1 MDKFEQ
7 MLGKVS
13 EDLKPKDEGQKAD
26 EPVKQEEDVK
36 AAPPVEEGKPAEAK
50 TDEPKKEDQSE
61 GLAPEKVFGFLDSNE
76 GAYFEYL
83 SKKTGRDI
91 KSLDDLTKVEKV
103 EVEKEPELPE
113 DVKKFWEYKKET
125 GRGLT
130 DFLKANKDW
139 SSESKESVVMEHI
152 RQTEGLDGELL
163 KDFYELNYLPDED
176 EVSDKERRMAKLRFE
191 QRYNNALGYFKD
203 QQKQF
208 TLPTDDTSGQRQA
221 VQQAEADA
229 KRFQEGMLGALR
241 EVQEINIGDFSYKI
255 GNDPVVSDKF
265 SSMEKILGAYKKGD
279 SFDYKALLQ
288 TLYAGENATKI
299 AQSYAEYYKNKSV
312 EDDLKKM
319 SNHKEPGAQAPTS
332 EGVDSKRVVSD
343 FRKYF

>member
-7 MLGKVS
+7 VLGQVS
-13 EDLKPKDEGQKAD
+13 QDLKPKGDDIKVQQGD
-26 EPVKQEEDVK
+26 DVK
-36 AAPPVEEGKPAEAK
+36 TDPPVASDDSINAGAG
-50 TDEPKKEDQSE
+50 EPKKDAQLE

-76 GAYFEYL
+76 DAYYEYL
-83 SKKTGRDI
+83 SKKIGREI
-91 KSLDDLTKVEKV
+91 KSLDDLTKVEQI
-103 EVEKEPELPE
+103 EVIKEPELPE

-125 GRGLT
+125 GRGLS

-139 SSESKESVVMEHI
+139 TSESKEAVVMEHI

-176 EVSDKERRMAKLRFE
+176 EVSDKERRMAKIRFE
-191 QRYNNALGYFKD
+191 QRYKNALEYFKA

-208 TLPTDDTSGQRQA
+208 TLPTDDTESQRQA
-221 VQQAEADA
+221 AQQAEADA
-229 KRFQEGMLGALR
+229 KRFQEGMLGALK

-255 GNDPVVSDKF
+255 GNDPATLDKF
-265 SSMEKILGAYKKGD
+265 SSLEKILGSYKKGD
-279 SFDYKALLQ
+279 SFDYKALFQ
-288 TLYAGENATKI
+288 TLYAGENAAKI
-299 AQSYAEYYKNKSV
+299 AQSYAEYYKNKAV

-319 SNHKEPGAQAPTS
+319 SNHKEPGAQAPPS
-332 EGVDSKRVVSD
+332 GGADPQKVVSD